1 MKTQLNEI
9 VKTIYDIEIEFNK
22 ELELLRKAKTVIIN
36 VRSQAQISE
45 CYPNQ
50 QLKRHGRESLRCW
63 RQGRRNG
70 HLSQKKKNHAKKK
83 IQEISGIP

>member
-1 MKTQLNEI
+1 MRKHRQLDEI

-50 QLKRHGRESLRCW
+50 KLKRHGRESLQCW

-70 HLSQKKKNHAKKK
+70 HLSQNKMQKK